1 MSSLEI
7 YDVNTWW
14 GLVRGKSV
22 ALSSSPSIS
31 RKKKK
36 KCVIYLKAIIL
47 APLVLYHSYNSWFL

>member
-36 KCVIYLKAIIL
+36 KVCHLFEGNNFSPFG
-47 APLVLYHSYNSWFL
+47 PLPFL